1 MTSGEIVILKTTGE
15 KVHLIAET
23 DRRTW
28 KVRRP
33 SIAKDGAIEHLTEEF
48 FETELESIEDFADRT
63 IAEMKLKAHKQKEL
77 FIVEQ
82 KIEAELQEDDLL
94 AAPAPAKPQ
103 AN

>member
-1 MTSGEIVILKTTGE
+1 MCTVV
-15 KVHLIAET
+15 VH
-23 DRRTW
+23 DRRAFREW
-28 KVRRP
+28 VDRNNLN
-33 SIAKDGAIEHLTEEF
+33 SVITEEF